1 MLNKLLGRMVA
12 VEANEVRPMLLSALY
27 FFLVMAGYFV
37 VRPLR
42 DDMGLAGG
50 VRNLPWLYTGTLV
63 GMLLV
68 HPIFAAMVSKLSRPR
83 FISLSYHIVAGLMFL
98 FFALLGVLDEAQLIW
113 VGRAFWVFTSVFNLF
128 VVSIFWSVM
137 ADVFKPAQGA
147 RIFGFIA
154 VGGTAGAMLGSAVTA
169 SLAEAIPT
177 RFLLFASIALI
188 EAAVLVALTLLRH
201 TTENADESEDDR
213 PTGDEVI
220 GGSVMAGVSAV
231 FSSPYLLG
239 IVGYMLLYTIT
250 STFLYFEQAEIMSE
264 VFEDRGTRTAFFA
277 KLDLAVNTLTIVT
290 QIFLT
295 GRIVRWFGI
304 AFSLAWLPLVCV
316 IGFFGL
322 GFAPTLGVVAAF
334 QIVRRASNY
343 AVARPC
349 REMLYTVLPREVKYK
364 AKNFIDTFVYRA
376 GDQVG
381 AWSYAAMGWLGLG
394 MTGIAFAAI
403 PLAGV
408 WLGIGAWLG
417 RKQLQIRRS
426 TESSISQGSE
436 PA

>member
-1 MLNKLLGRMVA
+1 MVA